1 MVKKYIEA
9 TLIETPIKSGI
20 YRLLIIQMN
29 GFRSIIIID
38 NNPNEEWGEMPNSFN
53 VKTIK
58 INSDIPPII
67 EKVTPILFIIE
78 KKALAKATKM
88 GYPGK

>member
-9 TLIETPIKSGI
+9 TLTETPIKSGM

-29 GFRSIIIID
+29 GFKSMVIID

-78 KKALAKATKM
+78 
-88 GYPGK
+88 

>member
-9 TLIETPIKSGI
+9 TLTETPIKSGI

-29 GFRSIIIID
+29 GFRSMVIID
-38 NNPNEEWGEMPNSFN
+38 NNPNEEWGEMLNSFN

-58 INSDIPPII
+58 INSDIPPIK
-67 EKVTPILFIIE
+67 EKVPPILFII
-78 KKALAKATKM
+78 K
-88 GYPGK
+88 